1 MHNMNTSNV
10 MSIPIALMSL
20 FLKVS
25 IGTREEEEVISQ
37 LNIRTAANRALDTV
51 DGLINQE

>member
-20 FLKVS
+20 FPKVS
-25 IGTREEEEVISQ
+25 IGTREEEEIISQ